1 MELMQKHIQPMEKF
15 EVNILGCGS
24 AVPTARHMTTAQL
37 VNVHDRLFLVDCGEG
52 TQTQIWKRKSGIK
65 VTGMN
70 HIFISHAH
78 GDHFFG
84 LVPLVS
90 SLNLMLDRT
99 ADLHLWLP
107 ADLEEPLRRDF
118 EQYCYVPFK
127 LIMHPLDTT
136 KQTVLYEDKE
146 MKVETI
152 PLNHRVPCCGFLFSE
167 KPKAPVL
174 LPEKCKAYGIPPRE
188 LGKIKAGADW
198 TMEDGTVI
206 PNSELTAASDFVPRK
221 YAYCSDTAY
230 FPEMIPQIEGADLL
244 YHEATFTSEDEQQAV
259 NAAHSTAAQAAAIAR
274 NAHVKQLAIG
284 HYSIRYDDEAPL
296 LAEAQSIFPNTL
308 ASQEGMTISL

>member
-1 MELMQKHIQPMEKF
+1 MQKHIQPMEKF

-274 NAHVKQLAIG
+274 DAHVKQLAIG

>member
-1 MELMQKHIQPMEKF
+1 MEKF

-24 AVPTARHMTTAQL
+24 AVPTAKHMTTAQL
-37 VNVHDRLFLVDCGEG
+37 VSVHDKLFLVDCGEG
-52 TQTQIWKRKSGIK
+52 TQTQIWKSGIK

-90 SLNLMLDRT
+90 SLSLMLDRT

-118 EQYCYVPFK
+118 EQYCYMPFK
-127 LIMHPLDTT
+127 LIMHPIDTT
-136 KQTVLYEDKE
+136 KQTVLYEDKD

-188 LGKIKAGADW
+188 FGKIKAGADW
-198 TMEDGTVI
+198 TQEDGTVI
-206 PNSELTAASDFVPRK
+206 PNSELTVASDFVPRK

-244 YHEATFTSEDEQQAV
+244 YHEATFTSEDEQKAV
-259 NAAHSTAAQAAAIAR
+259 NAAHSTAAQAATIAKD
-274 NAHVKQLAIG
+274 AHVKQLAIG
-284 HYSIRYDDEAPL
+284 HYSIRYDDEITL
-296 LAEAQSIFPNTL
+296 LDEAQSIFPNTV
-308 ASQEGMTISL
+308 ASQELMTISL

>member
-1 MELMQKHIQPMEKF
+1 MERF

-37 VNVHDRLFLVDCGEG
+37 VNIHGKLFLVDCGEG
-52 TQTQIWKRKSGIK
+52 TQTQIWRSGIR
-65 VTGMN
+65 VTNMN

-84 LVPLVS
+84 LLPLVS
-90 SLNLMLDRT
+90 SLALMLDRT

-107 ADLEEPLRRDF
+107 ADMEEPLKRDF
-118 EQYCYVPFK
+118 EQFCCTPFQ

-136 KQTVLYEDKE
+136 KQAVLYEDKE
-146 MKVETI
+146 MMVETI

-167 KPKAPVL
+167 KPKLPVL

-198 TMEDGTVI
+198 TTEEGEVV
-206 PNSELTAASDFVPRK
+206 PNERLTTPSEPPRS
-221 YAYCSDTAY
+221 YAYCSDTRY
-230 FPEMIPQIEGADLL
+230 MPELHKMLTGVTTL
-244 YHEATFTSEDEQQAV
+244 YHESTYGMDQQLLAEKY
-259 NAAHSTAAQAAAIAR
+259 NHSTARQAAMVAR
-274 NAHVKQLAIG
+274 DAGVQQLILG
-284 HYSIRYDDEAPL
+284 HYSSRYENEKILLDEAREVFENSRL
-296 LAEAQSIFPNTL
+296 SDEMAVFDV
-308 ASQEGMTISL
+308 

>member
-1 MELMQKHIQPMEKF
+1 
-15 EVNILGCGS
+15 
-24 AVPTARHMTTAQL
+24 
-37 VNVHDRLFLVDCGEG
+37 
-52 TQTQIWKRKSGIK
+52 
-65 VTGMN
+65 MN

-84 LVPLVS
+84 LVPLMS
-90 SLNLMLDRT
+90 SLNLMLGRT

-118 EQYCYVPFK
+118 EQYCYMPFK

-146 MKVETI
+146 MMVETI
-152 PLNHRVPCCGFLFSE
+152 PLNHHVPCCGFLFSE

-188 LGKIKAGADW
+188 FGKIKAGADW
-198 TMEDGTVI
+198 TMENGTVI
-206 PNSELTAASDFVPRK
+206 PNSEFTVPSDFVPRK

-230 FPEMIPQIEGADLL
+230 YPEIIPQIQGADLL
-244 YHEATFTSEDEQQAV
+244 YHEATFISEDEQQAV
-259 NAAHSTAAQAAAIAR
+259 DAAHSTAAQAATIAKD
-274 NAHVKQLAIG
+274 AHVKQLAIG
-284 HYSIRYDDEAPL
+284 HYSIRYDDDTPL
-296 LAEAQSIFPNTL
+296 LAEAQSKFQAGTL
-308 ASQEGMTISL
+308 FTQGLSATADELVATCAKKLALQAAGISEENKTMAENIITNLKSLAQ

>member
-1 MELMQKHIQPMEKF
+1 MEKF

-37 VNVHDRLFLVDCGEG
+37 VNVHEKLFLVDCGEG
-52 TQTQIWKRKSGIK
+52 TQTQIWKSGIR
-65 VTGMN
+65 VTNMN

-84 LVPLVS
+84 LLPLVS
-90 SLNLMLDRT
+90 SLALMLDRT

-107 ADLEEPLRRDF
+107 ADMEEPLKRDF
-118 EQYCYVPFK
+118 EQFCCTPFQ

-136 KQTVLYEDKE
+136 KRAVLYEDKE
-146 MKVETI
+146 MMVETI

-167 KPKAPVL
+167 KPKLPVL
-174 LPEKCKAYGIPPRE
+174 LPKKCKTYGISPRE

-198 TMEDGTVI
+198 TMEDGRVI
-206 PNSELTAASDFVPRK
+206 PNSELTVASDFIPRK

-230 FPEMIPQIEGADLL
+230 YPEIIPQIQDADLL
-244 YHEATFTSEDEQQAV
+244 YHEATFISEDGQKAV
-259 NAAHSTAAQAAAIAR
+259 NAAHSTAAQAATIAKDA
-274 NAHVKQLAIG
+274 NVKQLAIG
-284 HYSIRYDDEAPL
+284 HYSIRYDDETAL
-296 LAEAQSIFPNTL
+296 LVEAKRIFPNTV
-308 ASQEGMTISL
+308 ASQEGMTIRL

>member
-1 MELMQKHIQPMEKF
+1 MEKF

-37 VNVHDRLFLVDCGEG
+37 VNVHDKLFLVDCGEG
-52 TQTQIWKRKSGIK
+52 TQTQIWKSGIK
-65 VTGMN
+65 VTNMN

-90 SLNLMLDRT
+90 SLNLMLGRT

-107 ADLEEPLRRDF
+107 IDLEEPLRRDF
-118 EQYCYVPFK
+118 EQFCCTPFQV
-127 LIMHPLDTT
+127 IMHPLDTT
-136 KQTVLYEDKE
+136 KQMVIYEDKE
-146 MKVETI
+146 MKIETI

-167 KPKAPVL
+167 KPKLPVL

-188 LGKIKAGADW
+188 FGKIKNGANW
-198 TMEDGTVI
+198 TMEDGRVI
-206 PNSELTAASDFVPRK
+206 PNSEFTVESDFVPRK

-230 FPEMIPQIEGADLL
+230 FPEMIPQIQGVDLL
-244 YHEATFTSEDEQQAV
+244 YHEATFTSEDEQQAS
-259 NAAHSTAAQAAAIAR
+259 NAAHSTAAQAATIAKDA
-274 NAHVKQLAIG
+274 NVKQLAIG
-284 HYSIRYDDEAPL
+284 HYSIRYDDETEL
-296 LAEAQSIFPNTL
+296 LTEAQSVFPNTI
-308 ASQEGMTISL
+308 ACQEGMTIRL

>member
-1 MELMQKHIQPMEKF
+1 
-15 EVNILGCGS
+15 
-24 AVPTARHMTTAQL
+24 
-37 VNVHDRLFLVDCGEG
+37 
-52 TQTQIWKRKSGIK
+52 
-65 VTGMN
+65 MN

-84 LVPLVS
+84 LIPLLS
-90 SLNLMLDRT
+90 SMRLMLDRT

-118 EQYCYVPFK
+118 EQYCYMPFK

-136 KQTVLYEDKE
+136 KQTVLYEDKD

-188 LGKIKAGADW
+188 FGKIKAGADW

-230 FPEMIPQIEGADLL
+230 YPEMIPQIEGADLL

-259 NAAHSTAAQAAAIAR
+259 NAAHSTAAQAATIAKD
-274 NAHVKQLAIG
+274 AHVKQLAIG
-284 HYSIRYDDEAPL
+284 HYSIRYEDETPL
-296 LAEAQSIFPNTL
+296 LEEAQSIFPNTV

>member
-1 MELMQKHIQPMEKF
+1 MQKHIQPMEKF

-152 PLNHRVPCCGFLFSE
+152 PLNHCVPCCGFLFSE

-274 NAHVKQLAIG
+274 DAHVKQLAIG

>member
-1 MELMQKHIQPMEKF
+1 MEKF

-37 VNVHDRLFLVDCGEG
+37 VNIHEKLFLVDCGEG
-52 TQTQIWKRKSGIK
+52 TQTQIWKSGIR
-65 VTGMN
+65 VTNMN

-84 LVPLVS
+84 LLPLVS
-90 SLNLMLDRT
+90 SLALMLDRT

-107 ADLEEPLRRDF
+107 ADMEEPLKRDF
-118 EQYCYVPFK
+118 EQFCCTPFQ

-136 KQTVLYEDKE
+136 KEAVLYEDKE
-146 MKVETI
+146 MMVETI

-167 KPKAPVL
+167 KPKLPVL
-174 LPEKCKAYGIPPRE
+174 LPEKCKVYGIPPRE

-198 TMEDGTVI
+198 TMEDGRVI
-206 PNSELTAASDFVPRK
+206 SNSELTVPSDFVPRK

-230 FPEMIPQIEGADLL
+230 YPEIIPQIQDADLL
-244 YHEATFTSEDEQQAV
+244 YHEATFISEDEQQAV
-259 NAAHSTAAQAAAIAR
+259 NAAHSTAAQAATIAR
-274 NAHVKQLAIG
+274 DAHVKQLAIG
-284 HYSIRYDDEAPL
+284 HYSIRYDDETAL
-296 LAEAQSIFPNTL
+296 LVEAKRIFPNTV
-308 ASQEGMTISL
+308 ASQEGMTIRL